1 MKILIIRFS
10 SIGDIVLTSP
20 IIRCIKKQISSAEI
34 HFITKDIYKEIVEN
48 NIYVQ
53 KVYSINK
60 HTDEV
65 INELKNEQY
74 DVIVDLHKNIR
85 SFQIIKSLKAKQ
97 VYSYN
102 KQTFKRWLLTSFKIN
117 LLNNHVVD
125 RYFSAVKKL
134 NIINDAQGLDF
145 FIPEEKDIP
154 IGNLPFTHIAGFIVI
169 VIGAKH
175 YTKTIPKH
183 HLEYLCKEIKVPI
196 ILIGGKEDETLG
208 NELSQIDAFKIMNAC
223 GRFSIT
229 QSASIIKRAK
239 YVITGDTGMMHIA
252 TAFQKK
258 IISVWGSTDKKL
270 GFIPYQN
277 TSNTVIIEN
286 HELKCRPCNKY
297 GSSSCPKKHFKCMED
312 LDMQKIVDILS

>member
-20 IIRCIKKQISSAEI
+20 VVRCIKNQLANSEVHYLTKKSYAEI
-34 HFITKDIYKEIVEN
+34 LKSNPYITKVYAIQNEVSEVADELVKE
-48 NIYVQ
+48 
-53 KVYSINK
+53 
-60 HTDEV
+60 H
-65 INELKNEQY
+65 Y
-74 DVIVDLHKNIR
+74 DLIIDLHDNLR
-85 SFQIIKSLKAKQ
+85 SHQVSLMLKSKTHR
-97 VYSYN
+97 YN
-102 KQTFKRWLLTSFKIN
+102 KQRFKRFLLTNFKIN
-117 LLNNHVVD
+117 LLNNHIVD